1 MEGEKETAAKLS
13 NGTSFNDLTAAV
25 SQISRSRYY
34 STSNNSKVIRDRA
47 IVTMAD

>member
-25 SQISRSRYY
+25 SQISTYGLPFSMTL
-34 STSNNSKVIRDRA
+34 SDL
-47 IVTMAD
+47 